1 MELIEF
7 FKDQLVPYKSKY
19 YYNSTGCGVDDD
31 KDKDKDKDFIRYV
44 ILERIVEEDSLQR
57 V

>member
-31 KDKDKDKDFIRYV
+31 KDKDKDFIRYV
-44 ILERIVEEDSLQR
+44 ILERIVK
-57 V
+57 